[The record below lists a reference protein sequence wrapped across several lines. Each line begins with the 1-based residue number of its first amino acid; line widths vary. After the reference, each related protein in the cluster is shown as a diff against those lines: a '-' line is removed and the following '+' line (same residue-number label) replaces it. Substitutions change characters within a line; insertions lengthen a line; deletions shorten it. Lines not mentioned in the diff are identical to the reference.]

1 MTLQA
6 SVLARNAMLDAFETY
21 GSTAPVLKIK
31 SGSPPAT
38 PETADSGT
46 VLATLTLDSDWMNAA
61 ADAAKTMKGTWAD
74 SLADAD
80 GTAGHFRL
88 YKSDGT
94 TCILQGTVT
103 ATGDGGD
110 MTVQNTSFAENQPF
124 SVTTFTLSLA

>member
-21 GSTAPVLKIK
+21 GSTTPVLMIR
-31 SGSPPAT
+31 SGAPPAT
-38 PETADSGT
+38 PETSDSGD

-61 ADAAKTMKGTWAD
+61 SDASKTMKGTWAD
-74 SLADAD
+74 SSADAD

-88 YKSDGT
+88 YLANGT

-103 ATGDGGD
+103 ATGGNGD
-110 MTVQNTSFAENQPF
+110 MTVQNLSFATGQPF